1 MGAAGL
7 DPAFMIL
14 LPLPF
19 TQPTLTPD
27 VTTTEPQT
35 QVVLPK
41 LSDLSHKTGANCPF
55 SSLHPTATPSSRA
68 TLTPSENTPPP
79 GAHAATPAPVGQIQE
94 KDLFKLFPAYIP
106 LQTLLLIKAAP
117 QSFS

>member
-1 MGAAGL
+1 
-7 DPAFMIL
+7 MIL

-19 TQPTLTPD
+19 TQPTLIPD
-27 VTTTEPQT
+27 MTTTEPLT
-35 QVVLPK
+35 QAVAQIREFGQ
-41 LSDLSHKTGANCPF
+41 DKTGANCPF
-55 SSLHPTATPSSRA
+55 PPLHPTATPSSQD
-68 TLTPSENTPPP
+68 TLTPSENAPPP
-79 GAHAATPAPVGQIQE
+79 GAYAATPAPVGQIQE